1 MASDTPTPTNVC
13 TASCEAPTS
22 DGIHLCRAHTTELV
36 DALRAVPALV
46 ADLDVT
52 ITRQSRT
59 AGPKHGAR
67 STSTPLPWNE
77 HASACRTE
85 LNAILNA
92 WAYETAQIGEYD
104 TDPLSAIHPSDTAEL
119 ANWLRAHRDY
129 AARHDLAGDLYAE
142 VLDAITQAT
151 RAVDL
156 PPERKFI
163 GICKH
168 APDGGPLQCRED
180 LYALPKQQWVTC
192 RGCTHRHDAG
202 QRRQEMLDELE
213 DHAAHSGVLSSI
225 VTGLGHPVGAS
236 TIRKWAADGRLT
248 VVSVDSNR
256 RKLYKI
262 GEVLNLIHP
271 SRAA

>member
-1 MASDTPTPTNVC
+1 MDASDTPNGC
-13 TASCEAPTS
+13 QASCEAPTP
-22 DGIHLCRAHTTELV
+22 DGFYLCQAHRTQLA
-36 DALRAVPALV
+36 DALRAVPGLTE
-46 ADLDVT
+46 DLDVT

-59 AGPKHGAR
+59 GGQKHGAR
-67 STSTPLPWNE
+67 SSTRPLPWNE
-77 HASACRTE
+77 HASSCRIE

-92 WAYETAQIGEYD
+92 WAYEAHHTHPD
-104 TDPLSAIHPSDTAEL
+104 RRDPLDVIHASDTAEL
-119 ANWLRAHRDY
+119 ANWLRAHLHH
-129 AARHDLAGDLYAE
+129 AAQLDAAGDLYAE
-142 VLDAITQAT
+142 ILDAITQAT

-163 GICKH
+163 GMCKEQ
-168 APDGGPLQCRED
+168 PDGWSSKCRED
-180 LYALPKQQWVTC
+180 LYALPRQRYVVC
-192 RGCTHRHDAG
+192 RNCTHRHDADE
-202 QRRQEMLDELE
+202 RRQEMLDELE
-213 DHAAHSGVLSSI
+213 DHVAHSGLLSSI

-271 SRAA
+271 GRAA